1 MSHKLINQ
9 TGIINLPYVLSI
21 VSTPKFIS
29 LSIYVKLPDGPTT
42 LLDVIAVAIENT
54 SCSAIMEV
62 YLTAED
68 KWGIDFI
75 KYQPEILKHND

>member
-54 SCSAIMEV
+54 SCSAILEV
-62 YLTAED
+62 YLRAEE
-68 KWGIDFI
+68 KWGIDLT
-75 KYQPEILKHND
+75 KYEPEILKHND